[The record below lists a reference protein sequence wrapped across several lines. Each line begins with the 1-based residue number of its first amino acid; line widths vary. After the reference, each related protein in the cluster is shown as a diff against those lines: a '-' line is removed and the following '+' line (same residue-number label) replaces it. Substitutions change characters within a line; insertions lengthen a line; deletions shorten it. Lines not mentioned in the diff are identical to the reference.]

1 MSKLFVIILG
11 AFLLFGCS
19 VLKDIEKS
27 PIASELITNQITL
40 RFIAGSDNPVE
51 RADALRETLKEITL
65 KVSGPD
71 LYSLADIEN
80 TVREN
85 IDWSSYSLADQELL
99 NFGLT
104 KARLVISELIDEGT
118 ISPDERYPLE
128 TLIQW
133 IDQAAQRVSS

>member
-1 MSKLFVIILG
+1 MNNLFVVILIS
-11 AFLLFGCS
+11 FLLSGCS
-19 VLKDIEKS
+19 VLDNIEKS
-27 PIASELITNQITL
+27 PMASELITNQITL
-40 RFIAGSDNPVE
+40 RFIAGSDNPAE

-65 KVSGPD
+65 KVSGPE

-85 IDWSSYSLADQELL
+85 IDWSSYNLADQELL
-99 NFGLT
+99 NFALT
-104 KARLVISELIDEGT
+104 KARLVISDLIDEG
-118 ISPDERYPLE
+118 IVSPDERYPLE